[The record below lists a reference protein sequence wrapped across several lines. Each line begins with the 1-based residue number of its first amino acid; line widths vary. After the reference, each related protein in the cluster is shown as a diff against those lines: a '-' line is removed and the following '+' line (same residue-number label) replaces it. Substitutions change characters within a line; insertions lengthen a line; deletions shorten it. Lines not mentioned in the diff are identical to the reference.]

1 MCVESIP
8 INMSLITQL
17 LQAAEAGNLEEFV
30 RLFQGDNARLYLKDG
45 KGRTPAHQ
53 AASRNKVNILEFILE
68 QGGGKRLW

>member
-1 MCVESIP
+1 
-8 INMSLITQL
+8 MSLITQL

-30 RLFQGDNARLYLKDG
+30 RLFQGDNARLSLKDG